1 MSPIMTA
8 AATPET
14 GPPDD
19 PWLFRLAAPWAHP
32 YLRLAR
38 VDRPIGTWLL
48 LWPCWWGLA
57 LAAPAAG
64 MRWPSLWLML
74 LFALGAFLMRGAGC
88 AYNDIVDKDI
98 DAQVER
104 TRSRPIPAGEIS
116 VTEAWRF
123 LIGLSLG
130 GLAVLL
136 LLGGL
141 AIKLGLA
148 SLLLVAIYPFMKR
161 VTFWPQL
168 FLGLAF
174 NWGALMAYAAE
185 TGRLEAPA
193 VLLYLAGIAWTLGY
207 DTIYAH
213 QDKDDD
219 ALIGVKST
227 ALKLGPRTAQWLFG
241 FYAAMLVLTTIAAAQ
256 AGLGWGFKPFFLLAA
271 AHLLWQITRLDAEDP
286 AICLRIFRANRE
298 TGALIFAALLAG
310 SLTA

>member
-213 QDKDDD
+213 QDKEDD
-219 ALIGVKST
+219 ARIGVKSA
-227 ALKLGPRTAQWLFG
+227 ALALGPRTRPFLFA
-241 FYAAMLVLTTIAAAQ
+241 FYAAATVLWCAAGAAAGLGVAFWVLLVTAAAQ
-256 AGLGWGFKPFFLLAA
+256 LA
-271 AHLLWQITRLDAEDP
+271 WQSARVDSDDP
-286 AICLRIFRANRE
+286 ADCLRKFRSNRVI
-298 TGALIFAALLAG
+298 GWLMFAGIVAG
-310 SLTA
+310 HFV

>member
-1 MSPIMTA
+1 MSPIMTS

-14 GPPDD
+14 DPPVD
-19 PWLFRLAAPWAHP
+19 PWLFRLAPGWAHP

-48 LWPCWWGLA
+48 
-57 LAAPAAG
+57 
-64 MRWPSLWLML
+64 
-74 LFALGAFLMRGAGC
+74 LGAFLMRGAGC

-98 DAQVER
+98 DGQVER

-130 GLAVLL
+130 GLVILL
-136 LLGGL
+136 LLCGL

-161 VTFWPQL
+161 ITFWPQL

-193 VLLYLAGIAWTLGY
+193 FLLYLAGILWTLGY

-241 FYAAMLVLTTIAAAQ
+241 FYAAMLVLLTIAAAK
-256 AGLGWGFKPFFLLAA
+256 AGLGWGYKPFFLLAA
-271 AHLLWQITRLDAEDP
+271 AHLLWQITRLDTEDP
-286 AICLRIFRANRE
+286 AVCLRVFRANRE